1 MSITFWRVIS
11 YDKQTQQ
18 TTQKDFKSEQV
29 AHSYRAALLKSGRN
43 AKVFTIMRGEKP
55 HA

>member
-1 MSITFWRVIS
+1 MSITFWRVIGF
-11 YDKQTQQ
+11 DKQEQKII
-18 TTQKDFKSEQV
+18 QKDFKNEQV

-43 AKVFTIMRGEKP
+43 AKVFTIQRGEKN